1 MSKLSKIRKSSLM
14 VPNPGPYVAAVLGKI
29 GLACGAGYSGRP
41 NTSSPYW
48 SHALLDYFIHL
59 VGIPGLFIRYTHGLH
74 KDIRRRALAKAA
86 RGKKD

>member
-1 MSKLSKIRKSSLM
+1 M
-14 VPNPGPYVAAVLGKI
+14 VPNPGPYVTAVLGRI

-41 NTSSPYW
+41 NTSTPYW

-74 KDIRRRALAKAA
+74 KDIRRRALAKAG